1 MKLKGPYVT
10 IAAGV
15 LVAATVLGLS
25 ITAANRDAER
35 AARNTAAAAGAAE
48 SPAAGSPA
56 APSPSAQP
64 IPSAPTVPDRPPT
77 TYAGKVAGLAASIAV
92 AVNGKSAVG
101 YVCDGK
107 RVEAWYQGST
117 TDGTAFTLAGNADG
131 ATLSATLGQGAL
143 SGTVRIAGRD
153 MTFTAQPVA
162 APNGLFRA
170 VEQAA
175 ATQAATVVG
184 WIVTPDGQVGIQ
196 RRGTEVA
203 PAPVLDPTNGTATLD
218 GRAITAVPVTG
229 APL

>member
-1 MKLKGPYVT
+1 MT
-10 IAAGV
+10 IAAGA

-35 AARNTAAAAGAAE
+35 AARNTAAAAAAE
-48 SPAAGSPA
+48 SPAVP
-56 APSPSAQP
+56 PSPSAQP
-64 IPSAPTVPDRPPT
+64 SPSAPTVPDRPPT
-77 TYAGKVAGLAASIAV
+77 TYAGSIAGLGASIAV
-92 AVNGKSAVG
+92 AVNGRSAVG

-107 RVEAWYQGST
+107 RVEAWYQGGT

-131 ATLSATLGQGAL
+131 ATLSAKLGQGAL
-143 SGTVRIAGRD
+143 AGTVRIAGRD
-153 MTFTAQPVA
+153 LTFTAQPVQ

-196 RRGTEVA
+196 RRGDEVA
-203 PAPVLDPTNGTATLD
+203 PAPVLDPASGTATLD
-218 GRAITAVPVTG
+218 GRAIKAVPVTG